1 MWLSLK
7 VHNVCHV
14 YGLFALGARKPGYT
28 TGYTH
33 LNNTAAKLEANGEIL
48 EVLHFRFFM
57 TL

>member
-1 MWLSLK
+1 M
-7 VHNVCHV
+7 
-14 YGLFALGARKPGYT
+14 YGLIDLGARKPSYT

-33 LNNTAAKLEANGEIL
+33 LNKTAAKLEANGEIL